1 MIVLEKGYIIQKR
14 GQVTLPAELR
24 QEYEL
29 KEGDRVIFE
38 RTEVGWVIKRQE
50 RDLEA
55 LLDELGQALKA
66 KGLTL
71 EELMESG
78 REIRQEIHDE
88 NYAQDKE

>member
-14 GQVTLPAELR
+14 GQVTLPVELR

-55 LLDELGQALKA
+55 LLDELGEALKA

-88 NYAQDKE
+88 NSARDKE